1 MPVYKAVVAI
11 ALAAVACATT
21 NASAFAEV
29 EDYIANANCKDNY
42 LHRPVCVGNGEC
54 YAHGTD
60 EQNGCTSVEQW
71 KWPEHAVGVL
81 PHPRKRVT
89 ANGSAKQ
96 KHVWAYL
103 GDVSQGEAI
112 DMYNKKGAATVTQV
126 LNTPVNQLSFIAN
139 VNVEKPSAWFVPG
152 ANNTNGCGQMQTW
165 DLPFGFDGKSSQVLE
180 FHQNLQKLHSNGIT
194 ITLTMGSWCT
204 QFPIKKGEE
213 WTESMFGEFVS
224 YFKQLRVN
232 TFGGALDGIDFDW
245 EGFCNAECLKGQC
258 SCAWSDAECA
268 GLSPDALAAGHSWM
282 EPDSHGVAHKKFCWM
297 FPTHSTI
304 QVMAGI
310 FALSLRCVV
319 FLWRCLH
326 CVVFVCC
333 LLSDKSPPTQVM
345 TGITQAMKAAGFVV
359 TLVPMSTSMYTG
371 APDTSPNQN
380 LRNVRAVFWRSA
392 GTLRRTNAFVTCIF
406 VSMRACG
413 MTTPPPRPRY
423 PPPVRCTAR
432 CRTPPDA
439 SSTALQQTALQRL
452 CNGSPRSTSSS
463 GSRPLAASRWTSS
476 RSWTASCCSGTPAS
490 TPACARTT
498 VTPWPAPAPTCR
510 LRTTRTC

>member
-1 MPVYKAVVAI
+1 MPVSRHVVAAV

-213 WTESMFGEFVS
+213 WTDSMFGEFVS
-224 YFKQLRVN
+224 YFRQLRVN

-333 LLSDKSPPTQVM
+333 LLSDKSPPIHP
-345 TGITQAMKAAGFVV
+345 GHDRHHPGHE
-359 TLVPMSTSMYTG
+359 G
-371 APDTSPNQN
+371 
-380 LRNVRAVFWRSA
+380 RR
-392 GTLRRTNAFVTCIF
+392 LRRHPRPDVDLHVHRRPGHLPQPEPPQRTCSLLAQRGHSSPDKCICH
-406 VSMRACG
+406 MYICQHARLRDDDPPA
-413 MTTPPPRPRY
+413 PPPL
-423 PPPVRCTAR
+423 PPP
-432 CRTPPDA
+432 
-439 SSTALQQTALQRL
+439 
-452 CNGSPRSTSSS
+452 
-463 GSRPLAASRWTSS
+463 
-476 RSWTASCCSGTPAS
+476 CSLY
-490 TPACARTT
+490 CAVPNAT
-498 VTPWPAPAPTCR
+498 
-510 LRTTRTC
+510 